1 MPVPTLSPR
10 PLRHGRAWLL
20 HCAILVAAL
29 SSPHPD
35 ALAVSQQ
42 ILHLLHT
49 NLAVTPSIPH
59 PTPSAPLHCK
69 VPAPDSRYT
78 PHSLSPPLAQDPD
91 SPSPAQSS
99 TIPAVYPHDSNTR
112 DSCSSGN
119 ASNALRQPESIS
131 PAPGASG
138 YRCSPPGN
146 SLHPAHPQSPPCTVP
161 ETNDQKAGAG
171 CCNAACRPL
180 APISS
185 R

>member
-1 MPVPTLSPR
+1 MPEMPVPTLSPR

-69 VPAPDSRYT
+69 VPTPDSRYT

-99 TIPAVYPHDSNTR
+99 KVLPDGTTSLERTDRNSIGNTLTNV
-112 DSCSSGN
+112 STY
-119 ASNALRQPESIS
+119 SI
-131 PAPGASG
+131 GA
-138 YRCSPPGN
+138 N
-146 SLHPAHPQSPPCTVP
+146 
-161 ETNDQKAGAG
+161 
-171 CCNAACRPL
+171 
-180 APISS
+180 
-185 R
+185 